1 MAGVNTAV
9 LATDYNTIQ
18 SKVSSVLG
26 TGSDTYGY
34 GQPVT
39 SSQVARTNRITV
51 AQWNALRNDL
61 LKARNHQTSV
71 DESGALTIAS
81 NTTRIREADR
91 AAYSL
96 FADTITTNRLVT
108 PPSSQASLTTLQT
121 VTRTTP
127 WATTISHQ
135 ITITFAS
142 EDASRFFFNS
152 GSSIKFSSSMTGFS
166 AGQSLLVNQSWATL
180 LTNMGIITFNAFSTT
195 SSGTGTAQAIGFYNL
210 TTTNQLIFTKLV
222 EAGNQYTPNQYQ
234 LYVRKS
240 GNTVIF
246 TPTWSYTE
254 DGNYGIFEPADGTLT
269 SLIQA
274 YTATGPN
281 VSVTAPTS
289 STTTL

>member
-1 MAGVNTAV
+1 MAGVNTAI

-18 SKVSSVLG
+18 SNVNNILG
-26 TGSDTYGY
+26 IGSGDYGY
-34 GQPVT
+34 GQTVS

-51 AQWNALRNDL
+51 AQWNALRTDL

-71 DESGALTIAS
+71 DESGVLAIAS
-81 NTTRIREADR
+81 TTTRIREADR
-91 AAYSL
+91 LAYSVFSNL
-96 FADTITTNRLVT
+96 ITTNRLES

-135 ITITFAS
+135 VTITFLS

-152 GSSIKFSSSMTGFS
+152 GSSIKFSSSMTGYS
-166 AGQSLLVNQSWATL
+166 AGASLLVNQSWATL
-180 LTNMGIITFNAFSTT
+180 LQNMGIISFNAYSTT
-195 SSGTGTAQAIGFYNL
+195 KTGTGTAQTIGFYNL
-210 TTTNQLIFTKLV
+210 TTTDQLIFTKLV

-234 LYVRKS
+234 LKARKS
-240 GNTVIF
+240 GNSVIF
-246 TPTWSYTE
+246 TPTWSYVE
-254 DGNYGIFEPADGTLT
+254 DGNYGFFEPADGTLT
-269 SLIQA
+269 SLVQA

>member
-1 MAGVNTAV
+1 MAGINTAV

-18 SKVSSVLG
+18 SKINNILG
-26 TGSDTYGY
+26 NGSADYGY
-34 GQPVT
+34 GQTVT

-51 AQWNALRNDL
+51 AQWNALRDDL

-71 DESGALTIAS
+71 DQSGLLTVAS
-81 NTTRIREADR
+81 TTTRIRETDR

-96 FADTITTNRLVT
+96 FADTVTTNRLVT

-121 VTRTTP
+121 VTRTAP

-135 ITITFAS
+135 VTITFVS

-152 GSSIKFSSSMTGFS
+152 GSSIKFSSSMTGYS
-166 AGQSLLVNQSWATL
+166 AGASLLVNQSWATL
-180 LTNMGIITFNAFSTT
+180 LTNMAIISFNAYSTT

-222 EAGNQYTPNQYQ
+222 EAGNQYTPNRYE

-240 GNTVIF
+240 ANSVIF
-246 TPTWSYTE
+246 TPTWSYVE
-254 DGNYGIFEPADGTLT
+254 DGNYGFFEPADGTLT
-269 SLIQA
+269 SLVQA
-274 YTATGPN
+274 YTATGSN

-289 STTTL
+289 STTSL